1 MDHLHKKMPLSDERS
16 QLSFQISSDIQ
27 IWKPWYTQKTFLEI
41 NVWVK
46 IYFGIFCPCTILQT
60 DILPNGIVEEMCAC
74 DNILAGGDIQRSWST
89 ASDQ

>member
-1 MDHLHKKMPLSDERS
+1 MWHPNL
-16 QLSFQISSDIQ
+16 
-27 IWKPWYTQKTFLEI
+27 KTLIYAYNIFLDI

-46 IYFGIFCPCTILQT
+46 IYFGIFCPCMILQT